1 MSIKCVEKKSVVG
14 YLCAGELQGFPF
26 CFVFVVRCSSFR
38 GKCME
43 SLSLCLPP
51 FCHAYI
57 CAIDRRLGRYTQLG
71 RQTLTLLVQLKNSN
85 VAKMITYILHIYSVF
100 IVKL

>member
-38 GKCME
+38 GKRME

-71 RQTLTLLVQLKNSN
+71 QQTLNTVVQLKLVN
-85 VAKMITYILHIYSVF
+85 KI
-100 IVKL
+100 

>member
-38 GKCME
+38 GK
-43 SLSLCLPP
+43 
-51 FCHAYI
+51 
-57 CAIDRRLGRYTQLG
+57 R
-71 RQTLTLLVQLKNSN
+71 V
-85 VAKMITYILHIYSVF
+85 SVF
-100 IVKL
+100 PLFAMLTYVLLTED

>member
-1 MSIKCVEKKSVVG
+1 MSGIKCVEKTMSVVG

-26 CFVFVVRCSSFR
+26 CFVFVVRCIFR

-57 CAIDRRLGRYTQLG
+57 CAIDRRLVGRYTQLG
-71 RQTLTLLVQLKNSN
+71 HQTRALTKMFSNVSTLRQTKYNL
-85 VAKMITYILHIYSVF
+85 
-100 IVKL
+100 